1 MLLYAQMFANKLCTY
16 FFILS
21 TAAFAAGTY
30 LAISHSFPA
39 LPFCMSYVGTS
50 TATAEVCRV
59 GDAVQAIYQGNGNLY
74 SAYIAH
80 IDGDSITVTWSDG
93 DAHFKHINSKSVYKN
108 AATCWSLT
116 GKLNALTVPRDEQFI
131 FYFSYVRTF
140 YILCLACCR
149 RSAKKSDSKHLPC
162 WRRSTSQIRSNWG
175 AIQCA
180 HRAN

>member
-1 MLLYAQMFANKLCTY
+1 MLLYAQMFANTLCTC

-21 TAAFAAGTY
+21 TTAFAAGTY

-80 IDGDSITVTWSDG
+80 IDGDFITVTWSDG
-93 DAHFKHINSKSVYKN
+93 DAHFRKISSKTVYKN
-108 AATCWSLT
+108 AATCWSLK
-116 GKLNALTVPRDEQFI
+116 GESNALPT
-131 FYFSYVRTF
+131 
-140 YILCLACCR
+140 R
-149 RSAKKSDSKHLPC
+149 RRVHFVFGMLQ
-162 WRRSTSQIRSNWG
+162 T
-175 AIQCA
+175 QCKEKRLKA
-180 HRAN
+180 LVMLETQ